1 MYVRTYVPSE
11 FVRTEWYVFA
21 YFFQMFSSSF
31 SVDIDN
37 MSVGKNDVV
46 EKSNEK
52 MKNRVKMVS
61 RRNRVVKEGSEKMNK
76 LNEMGRKAMMW

>member
-1 MYVRTYVPSE
+1 
-11 FVRTEWYVFA
+11 
-21 YFFQMFSSSF
+21 
-31 SVDIDN
+31 